1 MSKKNYEGH
10 RKRVRQ
16 KFLETKLA
24 GFGDHEKLELLLF
37 YARPGIDTKDIAYDL
52 LKEFKT
58 IAGVFDASIDQLME
72 IGGIGE
78 AAAILIKLIPEMSK
92 EYINSKSNLMVMDNY
107 KTVCD
112 YFKNKFIGEKN
123 EIIMAAC
130 VDDRLRLISC
140 VKLSEGTP
148 SSADMNIRKLVEFT
162 YKHNCESIILAHNHP
177 NGDLIPSDDD
187 IRVTKEIYKFLK
199 PVGIT
204 LLDHI
209 IAAGGEAISLRE
221 AGAFT
226 IIA

>member
-1 MSKKNYEGH
+1 MPKKSYHGH
-10 RKRVRQ
+10 RERARK
-16 KFLETKLA
+16 KFLETRLA
-24 GFGDHEKLELLLF
+24 GFSDHEKLEFLLF
-37 YARPGIDTKDIAYDL
+37 YGCPRVDTKETARNLMD
-52 LKEFKT
+52 KFKT
-58 IAGVFDASIDQLME
+58 IAGVFDASIEQLME
-72 IGGIGE
+72 VDGIGE
-78 AAAILIKLIPEMSK
+78 SSAILIKLVPEMTK
-92 EYINSKSNLMVMDNY
+92 EYTNSKSKFMIMDSY

-112 YFKNKFIGEKN
+112 FFKNEFIGERN

-140 VKLSEGTP
+140 AKISEGTP
-148 SSADMNIRKLVEFT
+148 SSANMNIRKLVEFT
-162 YKHNCESIILAHNHP
+162 YKNNCESIILAHNHP

-221 AGAFT
+221 AGVFT
-226 IIA
+226 VIA